1 MQITATIKVVNE
13 KKMGISKSSGNP
25 WQRQEIILGW
35 TEPGRENAHEQ
46 LLAVTLYGKG
56 VDRLEALEL
65 GVGSIVTGELSFNT
79 RTNNGYV
86 SNEITLFL

>member
-13 KKMGISKSSGNP
+13 KRTGISKSSGNP

-35 TEPGRENAHEQ
+35 TDPGKEGSHEH
-46 LLAVTLYGKG
+46 LLVATLYGKG
-56 VDRLEALEL
+56 VDRFEALEL
-65 GVGSIVTGELSFNT
+65 GVGSTITGELSFNT